1 MTRVGLML
9 QFCIASLVALGLF
22 QLKDKVAG
30 LEDRLRA
37 EREVIAEHQEA
48 IQILQAE
55 WSYLNRPGH
64 IADLAERHLELT
76 PVTTDRIVTF
86 ETFSE
91 RLAPREAK
99 GRTAEAR
106 RRPGM
111 PTQLP
116 THASARNAP

>member
-9 QFCIASLVALGLF
+9 RFCVASLVALGLF
-22 QLKDKVAG
+22 QLKDKVTG

-37 EREVIAEHQEA
+37 EREVIEEHREA

-76 PVTTDRIVTF
+76 PVTTDQIVTF
-86 ETFSE
+86 ETLSE
-91 RLAPREAK
+91 RLAPQEAE
-99 GRTAEAR
+99 GRTAEAK

-111 PTQLP
+111 PTQTP
-116 THASARNAP
+116 TYASARIAP